1 MPQYQQLKKG
11 QSRIRIL
18 PKDASR
24 AYLLLM
30 QKTMGKLQVLP
41 NNIYI
46 LDDSLVSELEKL
58 GLEYEKI
65 EDR

>member
-11 QSRIRIL
+11 QARIKIL

-30 QKTMGKLQVLP
+30 QKTMGGLQVLP
-41 NNIYI
+41 NDIYI
-46 LDDSLVSELEKL
+46 IDDSLVSELDKI
-58 GLEYEKI
+58 GLAFERV

>member
-11 QSRIRIL
+11 QARIRIL

-24 AYLLLM
+24 AYLILM

-41 NNIYI
+41 NNIYVI
-46 LDDSLVSELEKL
+46 DDVQVGELEKL
-58 GLEYEKI
+58 GLSYERI
-65 EDR
+65 EDS